1 MQFYFNIVHFG
12 NDWCTTALS
21 KHIKKKPKTIEN
33 ERQIEFVRKD
43 LVGLASLKERTFQ
56 DNLI

>member
-1 MQFYFNIVHFG
+1 M
-12 NDWCTTALS
+12 TALP
-21 KHIKKKPKTIEN
+21 KHIKKTTKTTEN